1 MAFIEDVE
9 VSLLT
14 ESHVVEHIKGVE
26 LEIVSN
32 KLIAHTETELKNL
45 HTHKLKLSYEAAE
58 ALYIKLGQR
67 LKTAQELVED
77 DFAIITE

>member
-9 VSLLT
+9 VLLLS

-26 LEIVSN
+26 LEIVSD

-45 HTHKLKLSYEAAE
+45 HTHKLELSYEAAE

-67 LKTAQELVED
+67 LKTAQELVEENS
-77 DFAIITE
+77 AIITD